1 MTLVITA
8 SGILP
13 IAICH
18 LIVAGANGFNP
29 LDLLWYVPLL
39 PILFLINWFLTG
51 ALLSPL
57 RHLIGSTTRLASMDI
72 RQRLEVDSTEQQELL
87 ELRKAF
93 NKLLNRLE
101 ESLNIQ
107 CQFVADAS
115 HELRTPLTSIQ
126 GYTKLLQ
133 RRRGEIDQQLLS
145 EALQTISDESGRL
158 IRLVSDLLQLARA
171 DAGQAIIGQM
181 DIIDLRD
188 VLQSVEDTVT
198 VIAPE
203 QIEIQFIIPQKPVW
217 VLADGDKLKQV
228 FLNLTNNAIKATQ
241 GGGKVTVTLRSSN
254 NQAIVRIID
263 TGIGI
268 APADQQRIFDRFY
281 RVERSRTRSKLYG
294 GGTGLGLAIALTII
308 KAHGGTIELESELNK
323 GSTFT
328 VRLPITEKESR
339 DKSGKDARDSRDTH
353 SDLPAAQIGSLVL
366 LLALNMVPATAQT
379 NPPAKGKLQKGGINQ
394 DVSTSGQ
401 PMSPRNQGSDSPSP
415 QPLTHQQQ
423 QELQRNTPQQK
434 KFDAT
439 IEAGNKLYKEG
450 HYQQSIV
457 QYEKAIAIDPYDC
470 VAHFN
475 RAMALME
482 LALYK
487 EALDHF
493 NEAIRLEPKF
503 YLPRFERGVAYMRL
517 NDYERALNDFT
528 LVRRLNPKHTD
539 SQFYQGLALIG
550 LNKKEAGIQQLRD
563 AAAADSKF
571 PRRFLYQG
579 MALAML
585 GRPKEAIEQYNIAIE
600 KSKNPSAAL
609 AERGKLY
616 AQLNQPAKASAD
628 FDQLIKLSPGR
639 PLPLVLRGLASA
651 QAEDYLKAIE
661 FFDAAIAISPDYN
674 LPYYNRGVACMK
686 AGDYVAAVND
696 LEKARELSPRHQ
708 PTLKALDEAKSQIR
722 AQQSN

>member
-13 IAICH
+13 IGICH
-18 LIVAGANGFNP
+18 LIVTGTNGFNP

-39 PILFLINWFLTG
+39 PALFLINWFLTG
-51 ALLSPL
+51 ALLGPL

-72 RQRLEVDSTEQQELL
+72 RQRLEVDSTEQQEML

-328 VRLPITEKESR
+328 VRLPITEIESR
-339 DKSGKDARDSRDTH
+339 EKPGKDTRDSRDTH
-353 SDLPAAQIGSLVL
+353 SDLPAATQIGTLAL
-366 LLALNMVPATAQT
+366 LLALNTVPAWARAA
-379 NPPAKGKLQKGGINQ
+379 PPAKNKMQKGGINQ
-394 DVSTSGQ
+394 DVSSTGDK
-401 PMSPRNQGSDSPSP
+401 MSPHQKSGDRSTAFQLNNAGVGGSR
-415 QPLTHQQQ
+415 QAGKIALTYM
-423 QELQRNTPQQK
+423 
-434 KFDAT
+434 D
-439 IEAGNKLYKEG
+439 
-450 HYQQSIV
+450 V
-457 QYEKAIAIDPYDC
+457 D
-470 VAHFN
+470 
-475 RAMALME
+475 
-482 LALYK
+482 
-487 EALDHF
+487 
-493 NEAIRLEPKF
+493 
-503 YLPRFERGVAYMRL
+503 RGV
-517 NDYERALNDFT
+517 
-528 LVRRLNPKHTD
+528 
-539 SQFYQGLALIG
+539 
-550 LNKKEAGIQQLRD
+550 RD
-563 AAAADSKF
+563 
-571 PRRFLYQG
+571 RTR
-579 MALAML
+579 
-585 GRPKEAIEQYNIAIE
+585 
-600 KSKNPSAAL
+600 
-609 AERGKLY
+609 
-616 AQLNQPAKASAD
+616 
-628 FDQLIKLSPGR
+628 
-639 PLPLVLRGLASA
+639 
-651 QAEDYLKAIE
+651 
-661 FFDAAIAISPDYN
+661 
-674 LPYYNRGVACMK
+674 
-686 AGDYVAAVND
+686 
-696 LEKARELSPRHQ
+696 
-708 PTLKALDEAKSQIR
+708 
-722 AQQSN
+722 